1 MKQIESLQRDSPLK
15 FFEAKNNEIQQTS
28 NERGPHNTYKQDA
41 SNSLFNEDSI
51 ADQNNRNKK
60 ENYSNE
66 VNNLNRSNKI
76 SEASYPYHMK
86 I

>member
-1 MKQIESLQRDSPLK
+1 M
-15 FFEAKNNEIQQTS
+15 
-28 NERGPHNTYKQDA
+28 YKQDVT
-41 SNSLFNEDSI
+41 NSLFNEDSI
-51 ADQNNRNKK
+51 VDQHNRNKK

-76 SEASYPYHMK
+76 SEASYSYYMK